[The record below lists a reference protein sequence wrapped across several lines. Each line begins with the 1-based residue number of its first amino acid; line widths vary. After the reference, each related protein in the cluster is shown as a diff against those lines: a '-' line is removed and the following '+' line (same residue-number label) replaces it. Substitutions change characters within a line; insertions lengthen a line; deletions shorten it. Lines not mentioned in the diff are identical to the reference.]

1 MKQSMNKVLS
11 GPNLFHSIIMT
22 ESKAGFFVLLGGVS
36 GLNDSMFG
44 DLDLFSAVSLP
55 RVL

>member
-1 MKQSMNKVLS
+1 
-11 GPNLFHSIIMT
+11 MT